1 MKKNRPAYQVEV
13 LCAQDRV
20 AACERVLFEETTTI
34 GVRRHPV
41 ERTALP
47 REQKDVRTSLGPA
60 RAKVVT
66 LPSGAVRAYP
76 EHDSVV
82 ALAERAGVPYQEAY
96 RAVLVAVTRVV
107 AQTE

>member
-1 MKKNRPAYQVEV
+1 M
-13 LCAQDRV
+13 
-20 AACERVLFEETTTI
+20 
-34 GVRRHPV
+34 RRHPV